1 MVCAFQS
8 MNIKCLVAMTP
19 SRVFPVIVMG
29 IYNLEAARLL
39 HCGVPMRCVSL
50 LTHEV
55 NVMRH
60 FIDTLRNCYMS
71 ALVGLQTQYVLR
83 AISICHL

>member
-1 MVCAFQS
+1 

-19 SRVFPVIVMG
+19 SRVFPFIVMG
-29 IYNLEAARLL
+29 IYTLEAARNM
-39 HCGVPMRCVSL
+39 HCGVPTQCVSQ

-71 ALVGLQTQYVLR
+71 AIGFGYSEYVR
-83 AISICHL
+83 A